1 MKDILQQLGE
11 VGFHQAKDDVGK
23 PLDGQMSSE
32 MIVNRFKTRKEVP
45 FEILSAIQN
54 IKDAEKQKKAAV
66 HILRL
71 TLYARTIQSGGVLSW
86 FENGKVKDLG
96 SNTKIPVS
104 TIKKAAIAFNKV
116 ANTLGDAQERVK
128 KLSDPKVEITKKQQA
143 SLDKAAA
150 KADVLE
156 NSLNSELEQF
166 LQALDHV
173 YMSSASERK

>member
-1 MKDILQQLGE
+1 MKNILEALGE
-11 VGFHQAKDDVGK
+11 VGFHEAKDHVGK
-23 PLDGQMSSE
+23 SLDGQISAE

-45 FEILSAIQN
+45 FDILSAIQN
-54 IKDAEKQKKAAV
+54 IKDSEKQKKAAV
-66 HILRL
+66 HVLRL

-86 FENGKVKDLG
+86 FENGRVKDLG

-116 ANTLGDAQERVK
+116 ANTLGDTQERIN
-128 KLSDPKVEITKKQQA
+128 KLSDPKVEISKRQQL
-143 SLDKAAA
+143 SLDKASA

-156 NSLNSELEQF
+156 NSLNSELDEF

-173 YMSSASERK
+173 YISSASERK